1 MEATLVNDSPEKR
14 EKVMSLRV
22 TRSEYAYLRQLCSS
36 RDLSSYIRKAILAEY
51 VPKTKPAIA
60 A

>member
-1 MEATLVNDSPEKR
+1 VNDLPEKR

-22 TRSEYAYLRQLCSS
+22 TRSEYAYLRQLCGS
-36 RDLSSYIRKAILAEY
+36 RELSSFVRKNILAEY
-51 VPKTKPAIA
+51 LQKAKPTIA